1 MLRNIYD
8 AVYNNLIGD
17 GAYLRIIKG
26 CVVTMLIFV
35 LAMLVACVFAAG
47 LCFLRTAENKL
58 IQTFGL
64 AVTFLAKGTPVYL
77 GLLLFYYTFFGT
89 MHNGGLL
96 ISVVVFGF
104 YGGGHLADILA
115 RAVKKETKTRSA
127 AVNRRARKEFFSA
140 LLPFVT
146 EQSLFEIKRLVCFL
160 LQMSSVVG
168 LVGANDLAK
177 VMIDNGLRTGY
188 PFFALGCAIVFYLVL
203 QLMAEALF
211 AWIGRRLT
219 GEEEE

>member
-26 CVVTMLIFV
+26 CVVTILVFV
-35 LAMLVACVFAAG
+35 LAMAVACVFAAG
-47 LCFLRTAENKL
+47 LSFLRTTGNKFV
-58 IQTFGL
+58 QGVGV

-77 GLLLFYYTFFGT
+77 GLLLFYYTFFGA
-89 MHNGGLL
+89 MHHGGIL

-188 PFFALGCAIVFYLVL
+188 PFFALGCAVVFYLVL